1 MNLDLFSF
9 YVTFGLAV
17 LYFCVFEVL
26 PCEIL
31 CLMFEYH
38 TILDGES
45 DFFIGNTIYRVLIG
59 HVLLKIGNL
68 KLQLLESGNLGL
80 MLNMEYYYL
89 FHSLFAQ
96 CMCFRCLEMSTRFSR
111 Y

>member
-45 DFFIGNTIYRVLIG
+45 DFFIGNTIYRILIG

-68 KLQLLESGNLGL
+68 KFTTFRKWKLRPNAEHGILLPVSLPLCPMYVFQMFGNVNSIL
-80 MLNMEYYYL
+80 
-89 FHSLFAQ
+89 
-96 CMCFRCLEMSTRFSR
+96 
-111 Y
+111 

>member
-9 YVTFGLAV
+9 YITFGLAV
-17 LYFCVFEVL
+17 LYFRVFEVVA
-26 PCEIL
+26 CEIL

-45 DFFIGNTIYRVLIG
+45 DIFFIRNTIYRILIG

-68 KLQLLESGNLGL
+68 KLQFLESGKHGL
-80 MLNMEYYYL
+80 PLPV
-89 FHSLFAQ
+89 SLPLCPMYAFQ
-96 CMCFRCLEMSTRFSR
+96 MFGNVNSIL
-111 Y
+111 